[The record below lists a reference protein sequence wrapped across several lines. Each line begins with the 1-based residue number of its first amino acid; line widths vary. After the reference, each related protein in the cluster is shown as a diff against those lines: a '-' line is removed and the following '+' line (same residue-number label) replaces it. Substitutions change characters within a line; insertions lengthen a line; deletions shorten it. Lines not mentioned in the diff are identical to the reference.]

1 MILRANWTKAAAAVC
16 ALAILAACERPF
28 EIPAVSGNTYAH
40 HNDLAT
46 IYPNQTF
53 VNISYEYELRAEQ
66 EIDIP
71 GLRKGPSWLYVER
84 ASQEPSRFLLLH
96 VVTSE
101 PADGIPA
108 GQIERFGKIDFTA
121 IPACVD
127 LSQPLDPTLQPFVDL
142 VKAQDYSLSRDL
154 YVYRFYPRTLEGD
167 GKRIDL
173 IYLQDIERDG
183 VRCADFGPD
192 IANPEGDA
200 ASDLAANHQAR
211 AFSSFEIIN

>member
-1 MILRANWTKAAAAVC
+1 MKAAVAVS

-53 VNISYEYELRAEQ
+53 VNISYEYEFRSQQ
-66 EIDIP
+66 ETVVP
-71 GLRKGPSWLYVER
+71 GQRKGPSWLYAER
-84 ASQEPSRFLLLH
+84 ASGEPSRFMLLH

-101 PADGIPA
+101 PGDGIPS

-127 LSQPLDPTLQPFVDL
+127 LSQPLDPTLQPYIDIVRSQGY
-142 VKAQDYSLSRDL
+142 ALSRDL
-154 YVYRFYPRTLEGD
+154 YVYRFFPRTLESD

-183 VRCADFGPD
+183 TRCADFGPD
-192 IANPEGDA
+192 ITSPEGEE
-200 ASDLAANHQAR
+200 ASDLAANQQSR